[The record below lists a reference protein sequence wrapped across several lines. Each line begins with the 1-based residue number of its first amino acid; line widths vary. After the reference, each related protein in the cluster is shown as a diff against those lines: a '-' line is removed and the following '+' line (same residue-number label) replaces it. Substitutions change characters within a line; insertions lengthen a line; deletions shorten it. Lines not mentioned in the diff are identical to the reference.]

1 MRVNNKEESKHNP
14 DLRNECDLS
23 YDEIDRE

>member
-1 MRVNNKEESKHNP
+1 MKVNNKEESKHNP
-14 DLRNECDLS
+14 DLGNECDLS